1 MLKRIFSFSNL
12 TLLVALILS
21 TIAAWYSIIG
31 LTTIF
36 AGAVVPVIIMGSAL
50 ELAKIT
56 TTVWLRKYWHRAG
69 LLIKLYL
76 VPAVMAIA
84 LITSMGIFGFL
95 SKAHMDQGITTGDV
109 QAKIAIYDEKI
120 KTEKENI
127 EANRKALKQMDEG
140 VDQVLGRSTD
150 EKGAEKAVAM
160 RKSQQKERTRLQ
172 NEILQSQK
180 SIAELNDARAPIA
193 AEVRKVEAEVGPIK
207 YIAALLYGDNP
218 DANILERAVRW
229 VIILLVIVFD
239 PLALML
245 VLAANQSKD
254 WDDEEPVEEKVE
266 EDISEDGYKTPWP
279 DRPPIPGYDDEY
291 VKWPG
296 GVGIPEPA
304 YEPDDGP
311 LTDNQIEQIKETV
324 AKEFDIKDHPY
335 LFTPAG
341 SDTPP
346 GIKPVGPQVYKPEPS
361 DDTLE
366 PCYKCGTPLMIAPGI
381 GPFCPN
387 KECDVSDNTNGAEPI
402 EITYIPPAPI
412 IDDSP
417 NFEAIKVDGE
427 WVQTGPAFEE
437 KLKVDLPDRIESGT
451 IPFQELDGGYVM
463 FDGKHMHKDVLMGMR
478 PDMLK
483 LVADSGRATKTSF
496 GTAFPGLA
504 TKGDTFVRVD
514 TLPNKVYKF
523 DGVRW
528 ITVNKEQSTSYLH
541 DQEYIKYLVTKI
553 EAGEY
558 DIELLSESEN
568 QQIEE
573 YLTKKT

>member
-12 TLLVALILS
+12 TLLVALTLS

-69 LLIKLYL
+69 WLIKLYL

-95 SKAHMDQGITTGDV
+95 SKAHMDQGITSGDV

-140 VDQVLGRSTD
+140 VDQVLGRSTT
-150 EKGAEKAVAM
+150 ETGAEKAVAM

-180 SIAELNDARAPIA
+180 SIQRLNDERAPIA

-207 YIAALLYGDNP
+207 YIAALIYGDNP
-218 DANILERAVRW
+218 DANVLERAVRW

-254 WDDEEPVEEKVE
+254 WDN
-266 EDISEDGYKTPWP
+266 ED
-279 DRPPIPGYDDEY
+279 
-291 VKWPG
+291 
-296 GVGIPEPA
+296 EPA
-304 YEPDDGP
+304 YEADDGP
-311 LTDNQIEQIKETV
+311 ISDEVLEKLRERAKEELPAGEV
-324 AKEFDIKDHPY
+324 ISEKEFDIKDHPY
-335 LFTPAG
+335 LFTPRG

-346 GIKPVGPQVYKPEPS
+346 GVEPVGPQVYRPEPS
-361 DDTLE
+361 DPELD
-366 PCYKCGTPLMIAPGI
+366 PCYKCGTPLMNAPGI

-387 KECDVSDNTNGAEPI
+387 KECDVSDNTLGVEPI
-402 EITYIPPAPI
+402 QITYIPPAPI
-412 IDDSP
+412 VDDAP

-427 WVQTGPAFEE
+427 WVQTGPKFNEPTKPE
-437 KLKVDLPDRIESGT
+437 LPDAIDSKT
-451 IPFQELDGGYVM
+451 IPYQELDGGYVM
-463 FDGKHMHKDVLMGMR
+463 FDGKHMHKDVLLGMR

-496 GTAFPGLA
+496 GTTFPSLA

-514 TLPNKVYKF
+514 SLPNKVYKF
-523 DGVRW
+523 DGSRW

-541 DQEYIKYLVTKI
+541 DQEYIKYLVNKI

-558 DIELLSESEN
+558 DVELLSETER

-573 YLTKKT
+573 YLSKNS

>member
-12 TLLVALILS
+12 TLLVALTLS

-36 AGAVVPVIIMGSAL
+36 AGAVIPVIIMGSAL

-69 LLIKLYL
+69 LLLKLYL

-95 SKAHMDQGITTGDV
+95 SKAHMDQGITSGDI

-140 VDQVLGRSTD
+140 VDQVLGRSTT
-150 EKGAEKAVAM
+150 ETGADKAVAM
-160 RKSQQKERTRLQ
+160 RKSQQKERSRLQ

-239 PLALML
+239 PLAISL
-245 VLAANQSKD
+245 VLAANASKG
-254 WDDEEPVEEKVE
+254 WDDEE
-266 EDISEDGYKTPWP
+266 
-279 DRPPIPGYDDEY
+279 
-291 VKWPG
+291 
-296 GVGIPEPA
+296 EPA
-304 YEPDDGP
+304 YEADDGP
-311 LTDNQIEQIKETV
+311 INEEVLEALREQ
-324 AKEFDIKDHPY
+324 AKEELPTGELISKEEIIPEEVIEKSLLEQHPY

-341 SDTPP
+341 SHTPP
-346 GIKPVGPQVYKPEPS
+346 GVTPVGPQVYKPEPS
-361 DDTLE
+361 DATLE
-366 PCYKCGTPLMIAPGI
+366 PCYKCGTTLIVAPGI

-387 KECDVSDNTNGAEPI
+387 KECDVVDGWALEDSEPV

-412 IDDSP
+412 FDDAP
-417 NFEAIKVDGE
+417 NFEAVKVDDK
-427 WVQTGPAFEE
+427 WVQTGPTFEGNHPDIIENHNTTAFEE
-437 KLKVDLPDRIESGT
+437 LE
-451 IPFQELDGGYVM
+451 GGYVT
-463 FDGKHMHKDVLMGMR
+463 FDGKHMHKDVLKNMR
-478 PDMLK
+478 PDIFK
-483 LVADSGRATKTSF
+483 LAVDSGRESKTSF
-496 GTAFPGLA
+496 GTTFPAFA
-504 TKGDTFVRVD
+504 AKGDTFVRVD
-514 TLPNKVYKF
+514 ALPNKVYKF
-523 DGVRW
+523 DGARW
-528 ITVNKEQSTSYLH
+528 IVVNKTQSTSYLY
-541 DQEYIKYLVTKI
+541 DQEYIKYLVEKI
-553 EAGEY
+553 DKGEY
-558 DIELLSESEN
+558 DIELLSEIEK

-573 YLTKKT
+573 YLTKKS

>member
-12 TLLVALILS
+12 TLLVALTLS

-95 SKAHMDQGITTGDV
+95 SKAHMDQGITSGDV
-109 QAKIAIYDEKI
+109 QAKVAIYDEKI
-120 KTEKENI
+120 KTAKENI
-127 EANRKALKQMDEG
+127 DVNRKALKQLDEA
-140 VDQVLGRSTD
+140 VDQVMGRSTD
-150 EKGAEKAVAM
+150 EKGADKAVAI
-160 RKSQQKERTRLQ
+160 RRGQAKDRQRLLQEISAEQKTITQLTE
-172 NEILQSQK
+172 E
-180 SIAELNDARAPIA
+180 RAPIA

-254 WDDEEPVEEKVE
+254 WDELEEPDGGVIRSSDGTIVGLKVPTKKQDKPI
-266 EDISEDGYKTPWP
+266 EDISEDGYKTPWTE
-279 DRPPIPGYDDEY
+279 PIVE
-291 VKWPG
+291 
-296 GVGIPEPA
+296 
-304 YEPDDGP
+304 
-311 LTDNQIEQIKETV
+311 
-324 AKEFDIKDHPY
+324 KEFDLKDHPY

-341 SDTPP
+341 SHTPP
-346 GIKPVGPQVYKPEPS
+346 GVEPVGPQVYKPEPS

-366 PCYKCGTPLMIAPGI
+366 PCYKCGTPLVVAPGI

-387 KECDVSDNTNGAEPI
+387 KECDVVDNTLGVEPI
-402 EITYIPPAPI
+402 EFTYIPPEPITVETVVEEVAPAEDI
-412 IDDSP
+412 ITEGVTKEHPWD
-417 NFEAIKVDGE
+417 
-427 WVQTGPAFEE
+427 
-437 KLKVDLPDRIESGT
+437 
-451 IPFQELDGGYVM
+451 ELD
-463 FDGKHMHKDVLMGMR
+463 DGFVTYKGKTMSKQRLMQLE
-478 PDMLK
+478 PK
-483 LVADSGRATKTSF
+483 LFMAEADHANHIKTNF
-496 GTAFPGLA
+496 GTQFPKIA
-504 TKGDTFVRVD
+504 NRGDIFVRVD
-514 TLPNKVYKF
+514 TLPNRVYKF
-523 DGVRW
+523 EGSKW
-528 ITVNKEQSTSYLH
+528 IAVNKDLSSSYLNK
-541 DQEYIKYLVTKI
+541 DYIQFLINKVYL
-553 EAGEY
+553 GEY
-558 DIELLSESEN
+558 DLELLSEEEKAQIKDYLNN
-568 QQIEE
+568 QNS
-573 YLTKKT
+573 

>member
-1 MLKRIFSFSNL
+1 MLKRIFSFSNF
-12 TLLVALILS
+12 TLLVALTLS
-21 TIAAWYSIIG
+21 IIAAWYSIIG

-56 TTVWLRKYWHRAG
+56 ATVWLRKYWHRAG
-69 LLIKLYL
+69 LLLKLYL
-76 VPAVMAIA
+76 VPAVIAIA
-84 LITSMGIFGFL
+84 FITSMGIFGFL
-95 SKAHMDQGITTGDV
+95 SKAHMDQGVTSGDI
-109 QAKIAIYDEKI
+109 QARIAIYDEKI

-140 VDQVLGRSTD
+140 VDQVLGRSTT
-150 EKGAEKAVAM
+150 ETGAEKAVAM

-180 SIAELNDARAPIA
+180 SIAGLNNERAPIA

-218 DANILERAVRW
+218 DTNLLEKAVRW

-279 DRPPIPGYDDEY
+279 TRPNIPGYDEY
-291 VKWPG
+291 VKYPG
-296 GVGIPEPA
+296 GVGITEP
-304 YEPDDGP
+304 
-311 LTDNQIEQIKETV
+311 V
-324 AKEFDIKDHPY
+324 AEKEFDIKDHPY

-346 GIKPVGPQVYKPEPS
+346 GIKPVPIQVYKPEPS
-361 DDTLE
+361 DDTLA
-366 PCYKCGTPLMIAPGI
+366 PCYKCGTPLMNAPGI

-387 KECDVSDNTNGAEPI
+387 KDCDVSDNTNGVEPI

-412 IDDSP
+412 
-417 NFEAIKVDGE
+417 KVTDNVEVITEG
-427 WVQTGPAFEE
+427 VTQP
-437 KLKVDLPDRIESGT
+437 K
-451 IPFQELDGGYVM
+451 PFTELAGGYIV
-463 FDGKHMHKDVLMGMR
+463 FEGKHMNKEVLKDMR
-478 PDMLK
+478 PDVLK
-483 LVADSGRATKTSF
+483 LVADNARQSSTNF
-496 GTAFPGLA
+496 GTEFPKLA
-504 TKGDTFVRVD
+504 EKSDIFVRVD
-514 TLPNKVYKF
+514 MLPNRVYKF
-523 DGVRW
+523 DGYRW
-528 ITVNKEQSTSYLH
+528 IQVNKEVATSYVH
-541 DQEYIKYLVTKI
+541 DQEYVKYLVTKI
-553 EAGEY
+553 DSGEY
-558 DIELLSESEN
+558 DIDLLNDIER

-573 YLTKKT
+573 YLTKKS

>member
-1 MLKRIFSFSNL
+1 MLKRIFSFSNF

-95 SKAHMDQGITTGDV
+95 SKAHMDQGVTSGDV

-140 VDQVLGRSTD
+140 VDQVLGRSTT
-150 EKGAEKAVAM
+150 ETGAEKAVAM

-180 SIAELNDARAPIA
+180 SIAGLNNERAPIA

-254 WDDEEPVEEKVE
+254 WDDEDEPAYEA
-266 EDISEDGYKTPWP
+266 DDG
-279 DRPPIPGYDDEY
+279 PIDTEILEQLRERAKEEY

-296 GVGIPEPA
+296 GVGIPEPVV
-304 YEPDDGP
+304 E
-311 LTDNQIEQIKETV
+311 
-324 AKEFDIKDHPY
+324 KEFDLKDHPY

-341 SDTPP
+341 SGTPP
-346 GIKPVGPQVYKPEPS
+346 GITPVGPQVYKPEPS
-361 DDTLE
+361 DDTLD
-366 PCYKCGTPLMIAPGI
+366 PCYKCGTPLMNAPGI

-387 KECDVSDNTNGAEPI
+387 KNCDVSDNTLGVEPI

-412 IDDSP
+412 IEDAP

-427 WVQTGPAFEE
+427 WVQTGPVFDS
-437 KLKVDLPDRIESGT
+437 KLKNEEMDSSTKAYE
-451 IPFQELDGGYVM
+451 ELDGGYVTY
-463 FDGKHMHKDVLMGMR
+463 DGKHMHKDVLLSMR
-478 PDMLK
+478 PNILK
-483 LVADSGRATKTSF
+483 LVADSTKASDTGFGTSF
-496 GTAFPGLA
+496 PALA
-504 TKGDTFVRVD
+504 KKGDTFVRVD
-514 TLPNKVYKF
+514 LLPNKVYKF
-523 DGVRW
+523 DGARW
-528 ITVNKEQSTSYLH
+528 IQVNKDQTTSYLH
-541 DQEYIKYLVTKI
+541 DQEYIKYLVEKI
-553 EAGEY
+553 DKGEY
-558 DIELLSESEN
+558 DIELLSDTER

-573 YLTKKT
+573 YLTKNN

>member
-95 SKAHMDQGITTGDV
+95 SKAHMDQGVTSGDV

-150 EKGAEKAVAM
+150 EKGADKAVAM

-254 WDDEEPVEEKVE
+254 WDNE
-266 EDISEDGYKTPWP
+266 
-279 DRPPIPGYDDEY
+279 
-291 VKWPG
+291 
-296 GVGIPEPA
+296 EPA
-304 YEPDDGP
+304 YEQDDGP
-311 LTDNQIEQIKETV
+311 INEESLEALQEALREQAKEDLPLKEV
-324 AKEFDIKDHPY
+324 VGKEFDIKDHPY
-335 LFTPAG
+335 LFTPKG
-341 SDTPP
+341 SSTPP
-346 GIKPVGPQVYKPEPS
+346 GIEPAPIQIYKPEPS
-361 DDTLE
+361 DSTLE
-366 PCYKCGTPLMIAPGI
+366 PCYKCGTTLINAPGI

-387 KECDVSDNTNGAEPI
+387 KECDVADGWALKDSEPV

-412 IDDSP
+412 NVDIDP
-417 NFEAIKVDGE
+417 NFEGIKVDGE
-427 WVQTGPAFEE
+427 WIQTGPSFTEIP
-437 KLKVDLPDRIESGT
+437 KVNLPDNIVANT
-451 IPFQELDGGYVM
+451 IPFENLDGGYVM
-463 FDGKHMHKDVLMGMR
+463 FDGKHMHKDVLLGMR
-478 PDMLK
+478 PDMTK
-483 LVADSGRATKTSF
+483 LVADSGRESKTGFGISF
-496 GTAFPGLA
+496 PTLS

-523 DGVRW
+523 DGSRW
-528 ITVNKEQSTSYLH
+528 IVVNKEQSTSYLY
-541 DQEYIKYLVTKI
+541 DQEYIKYLVEKI
-553 EAGEY
+553 DKGEY
-558 DIELLSESEN
+558 DIELLSDIEK
-568 QQIEE
+568 QQIEDH
-573 YLTKKT
+573 LTKNN

>member
-12 TLLVALILS
+12 TLLVALTLS

-56 TTVWLRKYWHRAG
+56 ATVWLRKYWHRAG
-69 LLIKLYL
+69 LLLKLYL

-95 SKAHMDQGITTGDV
+95 SKAHMDQGVTSGDV

-120 KTEKENI
+120 KTAKENI
-127 EANRKALKQMDEG
+127 DVNRKALKQLDEA
-140 VDQVLGRSTD
+140 VDQIMGRSTD
-150 EKGAEKAVAM
+150 EKGADKAVAI
-160 RKSQQKERTRLQ
+160 RRGQAKDRQRLLQEISAEQKTITQLTE
-172 NEILQSQK
+172 E
-180 SIAELNDARAPIA
+180 RAPIA

-254 WDDEEPVEEKVE
+254 WDNEDEP
-266 EDISEDGYKTPWP
+266 S
-279 DRPPIPGYDDEY
+279 
-291 VKWPG
+291 
-296 GVGIPEPA
+296 

-311 LTDNQIEQIKETV
+311 VNEEALEALRERVKEELPVGEPISKEELFPIE
-324 AKEFDIKDHPY
+324 KEFDINDHPY
-335 LFTPAG
+335 LFKPAG
-341 SDTPP
+341 SHTPP
-346 GIKPVGPQVYKPEPS
+346 GVEPVGPQVYKPESS
-361 DDTLE
+361 DATLE
-366 PCYKCGTPLMIAPGI
+366 PCYKCGTPLIVAPGI

-387 KECDVSDNTNGAEPI
+387 KECDVVDNTLGVEPI
-402 EITYIPPAPI
+402 EFTYIPPE
-412 IDDSP
+412 P

-427 WVQTGPAFEE
+427 WVQTGPAFEPP
-437 KLKVDLPDRIESGT
+437 KVNLSEIIESNT
-451 IPFQELDGGYVM
+451 IPYKELDGGYVM
-463 FDGKHMHKDVLMGMR
+463 FDGKHMHKDVLLGMR

-483 LVADSGRATKTSF
+483 LVADSGRESKTSF
-496 GTAFPGLA
+496 GTTFPGIA

-514 TLPNKVYKF
+514 ALPNKVYKF
-523 DGVRW
+523 DGARW
-528 ITVNKEQSTSYLH
+528 IVVNKTQSTSYLR

-553 EAGEY
+553 ESGEY
-558 DIELLSESEN
+558 DIELLSDTEK

-573 YLTKKT
+573 YLTKKD

>member
-1 MLKRIFSFSNL
+1 MLKRIFSFSNF
-12 TLLVALILS
+12 TLLVALTLS

-95 SKAHMDQGITTGDV
+95 SKAHMDQGVTSGDI
-109 QAKIAIYDEKI
+109 QSRIAIYDEKI

-140 VDQVLGRSTD
+140 VDQVLGRSTT
-150 EKGAEKAVAM
+150 ETGAEKAVAM

-180 SIAELNDARAPIA
+180 SIAGLNDERAPIA

-218 DANILERAVRW
+218 DQNILERAVRW

-254 WDDEEPVEEKVE
+254 WDN
-266 EDISEDGYKTPWP
+266 ED
-279 DRPPIPGYDDEY
+279 
-291 VKWPG
+291 
-296 GVGIPEPA
+296 EPA

-311 LTDNQIEQIKETV
+311 INEEVLEALRERAKEELPTGELISKEELIPEEKI
-324 AKEFDIKDHPY
+324 AEKEFDIKDHPY

-341 SDTPP
+341 SHTPP
-346 GIKPVGPQVYKPEPS
+346 GIEPVPIQVYKSEPS
-361 DDTLE
+361 DSTLE
-366 PCYKCGTPLMIAPGI
+366 PCYKCGTPLIDAPGI

-387 KECDVSDNTNGAEPI
+387 KECDVFDSPYLREETEEI
-402 EITYIPPAPI
+402 KITYIPPDPI
-412 IDDSP
+412 VVDDP
-417 NFEAIKVDGE
+417 NFEGIKVDGE
-427 WVQTGPAFEE
+427 WVQTGPDFGIKPKTENVESNTKSYEE
-437 KLKVDLPDRIESGT
+437 LE
-451 IPFQELDGGYVM
+451 GGYVTY
-463 FDGKHMHKDVLMGMR
+463 DGKHMHKDVLLSMR
-478 PDMLK
+478 PDILK
-483 LVADSGRATKTSF
+483 LVADSGRASDTGFGTSF
-496 GTAFPGLA
+496 PALA
-504 TKGDTFVRVD
+504 KKGDTFVRVD
-514 TLPNKVYKF
+514 MLPNRVYKF
-523 DGVRW
+523 DGTRW
-528 ITVNKEQSTSYLH
+528 IQVNKDQTTSYVY
-541 DQEYIKYLVTKI
+541 DQEYIKYLVEKI
-553 EAGEY
+553 DKGEY
-558 DIELLSESEN
+558 DIELLSEIEK

-573 YLTKKT
+573 YLTKNS

>member
-12 TLLVALILS
+12 TLLVALTLS

-56 TTVWLRKYWHRAG
+56 ATVWLRKYWHRAG
-69 LLIKLYL
+69 LLLKLYL

-95 SKAHMDQGITTGDV
+95 SKAHMDQGVTSGDV

-140 VDQVLGRSTD
+140 VDQILGRSTT
-150 EKGAEKAVAM
+150 ETGAEKAVAM

-180 SIAELNDARAPIA
+180 SIAGLNDERAPIA

-254 WDDEEPVEEKVE
+254 WDDE
-266 EDISEDGYKTPWP
+266 D
-279 DRPPIPGYDDEY
+279 
-291 VKWPG
+291 
-296 GVGIPEPA
+296 EPA
-304 YEPDDGP
+304 YEADDGP
-311 LTDNQIEQIKETV
+311 ISDEVLEQLRERAKEELPIGEV
-324 AKEFDIKDHPY
+324 ISEKEFDLKDHPY
-335 LFTPAG
+335 LFTPRG

-346 GIKPVGPQVYKPEPS
+346 GVEPVGPQVYKPEPS
-361 DDTLE
+361 DDTLD

-387 KECDVSDNTNGAEPI
+387 KECDVSDNTLGVEPI
-402 EITYIPPAPI
+402 EITYIPAKPMIEDA
-412 IDDSP
+412 P

-427 WVQTGPAFEE
+427 WVQTGPDFDVP
-437 KLKVDLPDRIESGT
+437 KVELPDTMESNT
-451 IPFQELDGGYVM
+451 IPYQELEGGYVM
-463 FDGKHMHKDVLMGMR
+463 FDNKHMHKDVLLGMR
-478 PDMLK
+478 PDILK
-483 LVADSGRATKTSF
+483 LVADSGRESKTSF
-496 GTAFPGLA
+496 GTAFPTIA

-514 TLPNKVYKF
+514 SLPNKVYKF
-523 DGVRW
+523 DGTRW
-528 ITVNKEQSTSYLH
+528 IVINKEQSTSYLY
-541 DQEYIKYLVTKI
+541 DQEYINYLVEKI
-553 EAGEY
+553 EKGEY
-558 DIELLSESEN
+558 DIELLSDSEK

-573 YLTKKT
+573 YLSKNN

>member
-1 MLKRIFSFSNL
+1 MLKRIFNFSNL

-95 SKAHMDQGITTGDV
+95 SKAHMDQGITSGDV
-109 QAKIAIYDEKI
+109 QAKVAIYDEKI
-120 KTEKENI
+120 KTSKENI
-127 EANRKALKQMDEG
+127 DVNRKALKQLDEA
-140 VDQVLGRSTD
+140 VDQVMGRSTD
-150 EKGAEKAVAM
+150 EKGADKAVAI
-160 RKSQQKERTRLQ
+160 RRGQAKDRQRLLQEISAEQKTITQLTE
-172 NEILQSQK
+172 E
-180 SIAELNDARAPIA
+180 RAPIA

-254 WDDEEPVEEKVE
+254 WDNEDEP
-266 EDISEDGYKTPWP
+266 S
-279 DRPPIPGYDDEY
+279 
-291 VKWPG
+291 
-296 GVGIPEPA
+296 

-311 LTDNQIEQIKETV
+311 VNEEALEALRERVKEELPVGEPISKEELFPIE
-324 AKEFDIKDHPY
+324 KEFDINDHPY
-335 LFTPAG
+335 LFKPAG
-341 SDTPP
+341 SHTPP
-346 GIKPVGPQVYKPEPS
+346 GVEPVGPQVYKPESS
-361 DDTLE
+361 DATLE
-366 PCYKCGTPLMIAPGI
+366 PCYKCGTPLIVAPGI

-387 KECDVSDNTNGAEPI
+387 KECDVVDNTLGVEPI
-402 EITYIPPAPI
+402 EFTYIPPE
-412 IDDSP
+412 P

-427 WVQTGPAFEE
+427 WVQTGPAFEPP
-437 KLKVDLPDRIESGT
+437 KVNLSEIIESNT
-451 IPFQELDGGYVM
+451 IPYKELDGGYVM
-463 FDGKHMHKDVLMGMR
+463 FDGKHMHKDVLLGMR

-483 LVADSGRATKTSF
+483 LVADSGRESKTSF
-496 GTAFPGLA
+496 GTTFPGIA

-514 TLPNKVYKF
+514 ALPNKVYKF
-523 DGVRW
+523 DGARW
-528 ITVNKEQSTSYLH
+528 IVVNKTQSTSYLR

-553 EAGEY
+553 ESGEY
-558 DIELLSESEN
+558 DIELLSDTEK

-573 YLTKKT
+573 YLTKKD

>member
-56 TTVWLRKYWHRAG
+56 ATVWLRKYWHRAG
-69 LLIKLYL
+69 LLLKLYL

-95 SKAHMDQGITTGDV
+95 SKAHMDQGVTSGDV

-140 VDQVLGRSTD
+140 VDQVLGRSTT
-150 EKGAEKAVAM
+150 ETGAEKAVAM

-180 SIAELNDARAPIA
+180 SIAGLNNERAPIA

-254 WDDEEPVEEKVE
+254 WDDEDEPAYEPDDGPINEEVLEALRERAKE
-266 EDISEDGYKTPWP
+266 
-279 DRPPIPGYDDEY
+279 EY

-296 GVGIPEPA
+296 GVGIPEPVV
-304 YEPDDGP
+304 E
-311 LTDNQIEQIKETV
+311 
-324 AKEFDIKDHPY
+324 KEFDLKDHPY

-361 DDTLE
+361 DDTLD
-366 PCYKCGTPLMIAPGI
+366 PCYKCGTPLMNAPGI

-387 KECDVSDNTNGAEPI
+387 KECDVSDNTLGLEPI
-402 EITYIPPAPI
+402 QFTYIPTKPMVEDA
-412 IDDSP
+412 P

-427 WVQTGPAFEE
+427 WVQTGPVFEE
-437 KLKVDLPDRIESGT
+437 KLKVELPDTIESNT
-451 IPFQELDGGYVM
+451 IPYQELDGGYVM
-463 FDGKHMHKDVLMGMR
+463 YDNKHMHKDVLLGMR
-478 PDMLK
+478 PDILK
-483 LVADSGRATKTSF
+483 LVADSGRESKTSF
-496 GTAFPGLA
+496 GTSFPALS

-514 TLPNKVYKF
+514 SLPNKVYKF
-523 DGVRW
+523 DGTRW
-528 ITVNKEQSTSYLH
+528 IVVNKAQSTSYLY
-541 DQEYIKYLVTKI
+541 DLEYIKYLVKKI
-553 EAGEY
+553 ESGEY
-558 DIELLSESEN
+558 DIELLSDTEK

-573 YLTKKT
+573 YLTKKD